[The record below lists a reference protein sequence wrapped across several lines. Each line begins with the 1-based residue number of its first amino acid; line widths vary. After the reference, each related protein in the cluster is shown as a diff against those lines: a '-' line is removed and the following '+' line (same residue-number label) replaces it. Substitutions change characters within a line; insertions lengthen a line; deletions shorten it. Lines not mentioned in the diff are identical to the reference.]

1 MPHDD
6 LSSHRNR
13 GARVVTT
20 GADKPDVNK
29 PAVDKQIVAKPAAE
43 TVVPISRAVNV
54 SVEQPQV
61 VAMCKKHGAIISAIE
76 TLPSGGTRVV
86 LMNSADAA
94 KIIKAFGSKV
104 LTGTVART
112 HWMRAV

>member
-6 LSSHRNR
+6 LFCLRDL
-13 GARVVTT
+13 RVCIVTT
-20 GADKPDVNK
+20 GTD
-29 PAVDKQIVAKPAAE
+29 

>member
-6 LSSHRNR
+6 LFCLRDLR
-13 GARVVTT
+13 GRIVTA
-20 GADKPDVNK
+20 GAD
-29 PAVDKQIVAKPAAE
+29 

>member
-6 LSSHRNR
+6 HFSHRIYR
-13 GARVVTT
+13 DRIVTVGT
-20 GADKPDVNK
+20 D
-29 PAVDKQIVAKPAAE
+29 

-61 VAMCKKHGAIISAIE
+61 VAMCKKHDAIISAIE

-104 LTGTVART
+104 MTGTVART

>member
-1 MPHDD
+1 MPHDPLFFHFD
-6 LSSHRNR
+6 HELH
-13 GARVVTT
+13 VVTT
-20 GADKPDVNK
+20 G
-29 PAVDKQIVAKPAAE
+29 E

-54 SVEQPQV
+54 TVEQPAV
-61 VAMCKKHGAIISAIE
+61 LAMCKKHDAIISAIE

-86 LMNSADAA
+86 LMNSDDAA

-104 LTGTVART
+104 MTGTVKRT

>member
-6 LSSHRNR
+6 LFLPCSR
-13 GARVVTT
+13 GDRVVTT
-20 GADKPDVNK
+20 STD
-29 PAVDKQIVAKPAAE
+29 

-54 SVEQPQV
+54 SVEQAQV
-61 VAMCKKHGAIISAIE
+61 ITMCKKHDATISAIE

-112 HWMRAV
+112 HWMRAI

>member
-6 LSSHRNR
+6 LSYPRTIRHRI
-13 GARVVTT
+13 VTT
-20 GADKPDVNK
+20 GTD
-29 PAVDKQIVAKPAAE
+29 

-54 SVEQPQV
+54 SVEQAQV
-61 VAMCKKHGAIISAIE
+61 VTMCKKHDAIISAIE

>member
-1 MPHDD
+1 MLHDD
-6 LSSHRNR
+6 HFSHRDLR
-13 GARVVTT
+13 DRIVTAGT
-20 GADKPDVNK
+20 D
-29 PAVDKQIVAKPAAE
+29 

-61 VAMCKKHGAIISAIE
+61 VAMCKKHDAIISAIE

>member
-6 LSSHRNR
+6 LFCLRTIR
-13 GARVVTT
+13 GCIVTT
-20 GADKPDVNK
+20 GTD
-29 PAVDKQIVAKPAAE
+29 

-61 VAMCKKHGAIISAIE
+61 VAMCKKHDAIMSAIE

-104 LTGTVART
+104 LTGNVART

>member
-6 LSSHRNR
+6 LFNPR
-13 GARVVTT
+13 TT
-20 GADKPDVNK
+20 GDPGMTSATD
-29 PAVDKQIVAKPAAE
+29 

-54 SVEQPQV
+54 GVEQAQV
-61 VAMCKKHGAIISAIE
+61 VAMCKKHNAIISAIE

-86 LMNSADAA
+86 LMNSVDAA

>member
-1 MPHDD
+1 LLHDT
-6 LSSHRNR
+6 LFYHRNR
-13 GARVVTT
+13 GRDVVTT
-20 GADKPDVNK
+20 GT
-29 PAVDKQIVAKPAAE
+29 E

-54 SVEQPQV
+54 TVEQPAV
-61 VAMCKKHGAIISAIE
+61 LAMCKKHNAIISAIE

-86 LMNSADAA
+86 LMNSDDAA

-104 LTGTVART
+104 MTGTVTRT

>member
-6 LSSHRNR
+6 LFCLRDL
-13 GARVVTT
+13 RVRIVTT
-20 GADKPDVNK
+20 GMD
-29 PAVDKQIVAKPAAE
+29 

>member
-6 LSSHRNR
+6 LFCYRTFGDR
-13 GARVVTT
+13 FVTT
-20 GADKPDVNK
+20 GT
-29 PAVDKQIVAKPAAE
+29 E

-61 VAMCKKHGAIISAIE
+61 VAMCKKHDAIISAIE

-104 LTGTVART
+104 LTGNVART

>member
-6 LSSHRNR
+6 LFFHRDYR
-13 GARVVTT
+13 THFVTT
-20 GADKPDVNK
+20 E
-29 PAVDKQIVAKPAAE
+29 VD

-61 VAMCKKHGAIISAIE
+61 VAMCKKHDAIISAIE
-76 TLPSGGTRVV
+76 SLPSGGTRVV

-94 KIIKAFGSKV
+94 RIIKAFGSKV
-104 LTGTVART
+104 LTGNVART

>member
-6 LSSHRNR
+6 LSYPRTIRHRI
-13 GARVVTT
+13 VTT
-20 GADKPDVNK
+20 GTD
-29 PAVDKQIVAKPAAE
+29 

-54 SVEQPQV
+54 SVEQAQV
-61 VAMCKKHGAIISAIE
+61 VAMCKKHDAIISAIE

>member
-6 LSSHRNR
+6 HFSHRIYR
-13 GARVVTT
+13 DRIVTIGT
-20 GADKPDVNK
+20 
-29 PAVDKQIVAKPAAE
+29 E

-61 VAMCKKHGAIISAIE
+61 VAMCKKHDATISAIE

>member
-6 LSSHRNR
+6 HFSHRDLR
-13 GARVVTT
+13 DRIVTT
-20 GADKPDVNK
+20 GTD
-29 PAVDKQIVAKPAAE
+29 

-61 VAMCKKHGAIISAIE
+61 VAMCKKHDAIISAIE

>member
-6 LSSHRNR
+6 LFFHRDLR
-13 GARVVTT
+13 TRFVTT
-20 GADKPDVNK
+20 ESD
-29 PAVDKQIVAKPAAE
+29 

-54 SVEQPQV
+54 RVEQPQV
-61 VAMCKKHGAIISAIE
+61 VAMCKKHDAIISAIE
-76 TLPSGGTRVV
+76 SLPSGGTRVV

-104 LTGTVART
+104 LTGTVSRT

>member
-6 LSSHRNR
+6 LFCLRDL
-13 GARVVTT
+13 RVRIVTVGT
-20 GADKPDVNK
+20 D
-29 PAVDKQIVAKPAAE
+29 

-61 VAMCKKHGAIISAIE
+61 VAMCKKHDATISAIE

>member
-6 LSSHRNR
+6 LFCLHDF
-13 GARVVTT
+13 RVGIVTT
-20 GADKPDVNK
+20 GTD
-29 PAVDKQIVAKPAAE
+29 

>member
-6 LSSHRNR
+6 LFFHHIS
-13 GARVVTT
+13 GARIVTT
-20 GADKPDVNK
+20 AGDKAGADK
-29 PAVDKQIVAKPAAE
+29 AGAAKPVAD

-104 LTGTVART
+104 MTGTVART

>member
-6 LSSHRNR
+6 LFYQRIIR
-13 GARVVTT
+13 GRSVTT
-20 GADKPDVNK
+20 GTD
-29 PAVDKQIVAKPAAE
+29 

-61 VAMCKKHGAIISAIE
+61 IAMCKKHGAIISAIE

-104 LTGTVART
+104 MTGTVART

>member
-6 LSSHRNR
+6 LFCLRDL
-13 GARVVTT
+13 RVRIVTT
-20 GADKPDVNK
+20 GTD
-29 PAVDKQIVAKPAAE
+29 

-61 VAMCKKHGAIISAIE
+61 VAMCKKHDAIISAIE

-94 KIIKAFGSKV
+94 KIIKAFGSKF
-104 LTGTVART
+104 LTGNGART

>member
-1 MPHDD
+1 M
-6 LSSHRNR
+6 
-13 GARVVTT
+13 TT
-20 GADKPDVNK
+20 GADK
-29 PAVDKQIVAKPAAE
+29 AGADKAGADKAGAD

-104 LTGTVART
+104 MTGTVART

>member
-6 LSSHRNR
+6 LFYPRAIR
-13 GARVVTT
+13 GRSVTT
-20 GADKPDVNK
+20 GTD
-29 PAVDKQIVAKPAAE
+29 

-61 VAMCKKHGAIISAIE
+61 VAMCKKHDAIISAIE

-104 LTGTVART
+104 LTGNVART

>member
-6 LSSHRNR
+6 LFLSCNIRDS
-13 GARVVTT
+13 VVTM
-20 GADKPDVNK
+20 GAD
-29 PAVDKQIVAKPAAE
+29 

-54 SVEQPQV
+54 SVEQAQV
-61 VAMCKKHGAIISAIE
+61 IAMCKKHDATISAIE

-86 LMNSADAA
+86 LMNSEDAA

-104 LTGTVART
+104 LTGTVTRT
-112 HWMRAV
+112 HWMRAI

>member
-1 MPHDD
+1 MTLKAPEGTP
-6 LSSHRNR
+6 L
-13 GARVVTT
+13 
-20 GADKPDVNK
+20 
-29 PAVDKQIVAKPAAE
+29 PA
-43 TVVPISRAVNV
+43 PISRAINIRA
-54 SVEQPQV
+54 EEAQV
-61 VAMCKKHGAIISAIE
+61 VAVCKKHKVVISAIE

-104 LTGTVART
+104 LTGNVART

>member
-1 MPHDD
+1 
-6 LSSHRNR
+6 
-13 GARVVTT
+13 
-20 GADKPDVNK
+20 
-29 PAVDKQIVAKPAAE
+29 
-43 TVVPISRAVNV
+43 
-54 SVEQPQV
+54 
-61 VAMCKKHGAIISAIE
+61 
-76 TLPSGGTRVV
+76 V

>member
-6 LSSHRNR
+6 HFSHRIYR
-13 GARVVTT
+13 DRIVTIGT
-20 GADKPDVNK
+20 D
-29 PAVDKQIVAKPAAE
+29 

-61 VAMCKKHGAIISAIE
+61 VAMCKKHDATISAIE

-112 HWMRAV
+112 YWMRAV

>member
-6 LSSHRNR
+6 PQFFRNR
-13 GARVVTT
+13 RIHGVTT
-20 GADKPDVNK
+20 GG
-29 PAVDKQIVAKPAAE
+29 E

-54 SVEQPQV
+54 TVTQAQV
-61 VAMCKKHGAIISAIE
+61 VTMCKKHDAIISAIE

-104 LTGTVART
+104 MTGTVART
-112 HWMRAV
+112 HWMRAI

>member
-1 MPHDD
+1 M
-6 LSSHRNR
+6 
-13 GARVVTT
+13 TT
-20 GADKPDVNK
+20 GADKP
-29 PAVDKQIVAKPAAE
+29 ADKQVVAKAVTE

>member
-6 LSSHRNR
+6 LFYQRTM
-13 GARVVTT
+13 GDPVMTT
-20 GADKPDVNK
+20 GAD
-29 PAVDKQIVAKPAAE
+29 

-61 VAMCKKHGAIISAIE
+61 VAMCKKHDATISAIE

-86 LMNSADAA
+86 LMNSVDAA

>member
-6 LSSHRNR
+6 LFCLRDLR
-13 GARVVTT
+13 GRIVTT
-20 GADKPDVNK
+20 GAD
-29 PAVDKQIVAKPAAE
+29 

-61 VAMCKKHGAIISAIE
+61 VAMCKKHDAIISAIE

-104 LTGTVART
+104 LTGNVART